1 MDSFQSITIEG
12 QILSAEILS
21 KLSQE
26 GYDYQTPEDFGLGE
40 NQKLRDEI
48 QFAYSLARQ
57 QWEIFKQK
65 KSRWEE
71 SEWGTS
77 DTRNYWMLPLLDSL
91 GYELSFEKAEM
102 VNGKSYNISHRGMDR
117 GGFPVHIMS
126 TKDKLEQKRD
136 YGGSRLSPHGLVQE
150 YLNLTEHLYG
160 LVTNGSKLRLLRDS
174 TRLSRLSYVEFDLE
188 AMFEDELY
196 SDFAVMFRLIHAS
209 RMPTQPEESPDSI
222 IEQYHQDAIE
232 SGARIREKLRGSVEI
247 SLQTLG
253 NGFLK
258 HPDNEELRQ
267 LIADGEIDATKFYG
281 KLLKIIYR
289 LLFLMVS
296 EERNMIY
303 PKPKETDWDAEL
315 LQEYRAIYNNYYS
328 INRLRS
334 LAERKHQLN
343 TDEEDLWESLKQ
355 TFALFEKEAI
365 GQRLGI
371 QALNGDLFSP
381 AALDPLSECKLTND
395 VLLRSLDAIARFE
408 NESGQLTRVNYGGL
422 DVEEFGS
429 VYEALLDYDPKIKKG
444 VNVSLGSEWAF
455 QFAEGT
461 ERKTTGSY
469 YTRTELVQELIKSA
483 LVPVIEER
491 LEEADSKDER
501 IQTLLDLKICDPAVG
516 SGHFLLAAARKIAE
530 YLAKERTGED
540 QPGPDAHKEARR
552 EVIQHC
558 IYGVDMNPMAV
569 ELCKVAL
576 WLESHSVGY
585 PLTFLDHHIKCGNS
599 LVGLDDL
606 DRLDEGIP
614 DGAFETVIG
623 DDKGIAKKL
632 KKRNRKE
639 RKSGKQTELQASSGS
654 AIQALDQFAK
664 RLKEIDQMPEQ
675 TVEDINEKA
684 KAYNHFKKEQGYR
697 DALHA
702 ANIWT
707 GAFFVQ
713 KTQKNLDNKLIP
725 TSRKLHSY
733 VANPR
738 GADARFL
745 GKMDSLAQKDNYFHW
760 PLEFPE
766 VQAQN
771 GFDVVLGNPPWERIK
786 LQEKE
791 FFKGK
796 DDKIA
801 NSNKSKRNKLIRVL

>member
-91 GYELSFEKAEM
+91 GYDLSFEKAEM
-102 VNGKSYNISHRGMDR
+102 VNGKSYNISHRDMDR

-126 TKDKLEQKRD
+126 TQDELEKKRD

-209 RMPTQPEESPDSI
+209 RMPTKPEESPDSI

-303 PKPKETDWDAEL
+303 PKPKEADWDAEL
-315 LQEYRAIYNNYYS
+315 LQEYRSIYNNYYS

-365 GQRLGI
+365 GERLGI

-381 AALDPLSECKLTND
+381 VALDPLSECTLTND

-408 NESGQLTRVNYGGL
+408 NENGQLTRVNYGGL

-444 VNVSLGSEWAF
+444 VNASLGSEWAF

-469 YTRTELVQELIKSA
+469 YTRTELV
-483 LVPVIEER
+483 
-491 LEEADSKDER
+491 
-501 IQTLLDLKICDPAVG
+501 
-516 SGHFLLAAARKIAE
+516 
-530 YLAKERTGED
+530 
-540 QPGPDAHKEARR
+540 
-552 EVIQHC
+552 
-558 IYGVDMNPMAV
+558 
-569 ELCKVAL
+569 
-576 WLESHSVGY
+576 
-585 PLTFLDHHIKCGNS
+585 
-599 LVGLDDL
+599 
-606 DRLDEGIP
+606 
-614 DGAFETVIG
+614 
-623 DDKGIAKKL
+623 
-632 KKRNRKE
+632 
-639 RKSGKQTELQASSGS
+639 
-654 AIQALDQFAK
+654 
-664 RLKEIDQMPEQ
+664 
-675 TVEDINEKA
+675 
-684 KAYNHFKKEQGYR
+684 
-697 DALHA
+697 
-702 ANIWT
+702 
-707 GAFFVQ
+707 
-713 KTQKNLDNKLIP
+713 
-725 TSRKLHSY
+725 
-733 VANPR
+733 
-738 GADARFL
+738 
-745 GKMDSLAQKDNYFHW
+745 
-760 PLEFPE
+760 
-766 VQAQN
+766 
-771 GFDVVLGNPPWERIK
+771 
-786 LQEKE
+786 
-791 FFKGK
+791 
-796 DDKIA
+796 
-801 NSNKSKRNKLIRVL
+801 